1 MTVLEG
7 RRKLTVLAL
16 GAVGLAGALTA
27 AAFVAP
33 NRAAAAAPTYLP
45 TDPAQVVATVPVR
58 DLAEAA
64 TRQTLAAS
72 PDRVELA
79 ALLARSDIQRY
90 HALSDP
96 RYLGRAQAT
105 LGRWWKLAEPP
116 PDRLRRHHHWPAR
129 RRGARSRRRAGPR
142 CRW

>member
-1 MTVLEG
+1 MLNPSVRGG

-33 NRAAAAAPTYLP
+33 NRAVAAAPTYLP
-45 TDPAQVVATVPVR
+45 ADPTRVVATVPAR
-58 DLAEAA
+58 DPSEVAA
-64 TRQTLAAS
+64 RQALAAS

-79 ALLARSDIQRY
+79 VELARGDIQRY

-96 RYLGRAQAT
+96 RYL
-105 LGRWWKLAEPP
+105 
-116 PDRLRRHHHWPAR
+116 
-129 RRGARSRRRAGPR
+129 SRRSTSSPRRAPISITWSGCAPTTR
-142 CRW
+142 RPC